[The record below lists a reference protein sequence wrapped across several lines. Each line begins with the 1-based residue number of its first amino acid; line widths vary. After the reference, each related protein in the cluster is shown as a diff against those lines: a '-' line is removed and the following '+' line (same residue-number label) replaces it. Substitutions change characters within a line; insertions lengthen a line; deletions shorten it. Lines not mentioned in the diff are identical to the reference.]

1 MIVLD
6 TNVVSE
12 GFRPRPNNAV
22 LNWIDAQSEGNMYL
36 CAPVV
41 AELRYGVER
50 LATGRNQNDLRR
62 AVENIVEGLF
72 QGRILP
78 FDSAA
83 SIAYARV
90 MVRREQIGRRIAQM
104 DAMIAAIALTQGATL
119 ASRDTRDFA
128 DIGLEL
134 VNPFDAPAA

>member
-12 GFRPRPNNAV
+12 NFRPRPNNAV
-22 LNWIDAQSEGNMYL
+22 LNWIDAQPEGNVYL

-50 LATGRNQNDLRR
+50 LAPGRNQNDLRS
-62 AVENIVEGLF
+62 AIENIVGGLF
-72 QGRILP
+72 LGRILP

-83 SIAYARV
+83 SIAYARL

-104 DAMIAAIALTQGATL
+104 DAMIAAIALTHGATL

-134 VNPFDAPAA
+134 VNPFDVSAT